1 MWSLLRT
8 GRWIGFT
15 VVVIAAIVAFG
26 ILSAWQWSRAEERRV
41 ERVELTSRLTAASV
55 PLADAGLDEY
65 TRVTTEGAYI
75 EGSDRLVRSRP
86 QGGGNG
92 FWVVSALEPNSD
104 PSTYVWVVRGWM
116 PSQNAATSVI
126 DVPPAP
132 PGVRAVEGYL
142 RSFESTGPT
151 PDDLPPGQ
159 ITAMSVTQL
168 PRLEGRAYDRWIQSA
183 EGEGALDVLV
193 LPEIDEGRNISYAV
207 QWLLFA
213 AVAIGGWFIF
223 LRREAREDAGKDAH
237 ASEPA
242 N

>member
-1 MWSLLRT
+1 VWSLLRT

-15 VVVIAAIVAFG
+15 VVVIVSIVAFG

-41 ERVELTSRLTAASV
+41 ERIELTDRLTATSV
-55 PLADAGLDEY
+55 PLEAAGSAEY
-65 TRVTTEGAYI
+65 TRVFTKGSFVER
-75 EGSDRLVRSRP
+75 SDRLVRSRP

-92 FWVVSALEPNSD
+92 FWVVSALEPSSD

-132 PGVRAVEGYL
+132 SGVRAVEGYL
-142 RSFESTGPT
+142 RTFESTGPT
-151 PDDLPPGQ
+151 PGDLPAGQ
-159 ITAMSVTQL
+159 ITAMSTTQL
-168 PRLEGRAYDRWIQSA
+168 PRLDGQAYDVWIQSA
-183 EGEGALDVLV
+183 EGEGELEVLV

-223 LRREAREDAGKDAH
+223 LRREAREDARKDAH
-237 ASEPA
+237 ASELA